1 MMPGFVPGRRLLYLG
16 LALALAACAQPWL
29 PPGPWWLVPLA
40 LVSVAVIDAALGW
53 RIPPLTCERRVSK
66 VWARGRWGEVTLT
79 VHHPQGRALRLA
91 LFDHYPTG
99 WEMQGLPHAASRL
112 AAGRFLQLGY
122 RLLPTERGD
131 HRFGRLELRVE
142 TPLRLW
148 ARRAWV
154 GEGDAVR
161 VFPDFTTVLKRS
173 LAAAD
178 RRVPQAGVLRRR
190 RRGEGTDFHQLREYR
205 RGDSLRAID
214 WKATARQQKPISREY
229 QEERDQQ
236 IVFMLDCGRRM
247 HALDG
252 ETSHFDHAL
261 NAMLVLAWLAQKQG
275 DAVGLFTFAGPQ
287 RWLAPT
293 KGRAAFDRLLA
304 GLYDLEPGEI
314 HPDYVQAAQAL
325 GEQVRK
331 RSLIVLLTNVRDEDS
346 DALPDALRLLTRHH
360 RVMCVSLREVVLDQ
374 VLAQPATD
382 LDSALLHCG
391 TLEYVEARRQALL
404 KLHGHARELMDVTP
418 QQLPLALV
426 NRYLDLKESGAL

>member
-1 MMPGFVPGRRLLYLG
+1 MLGYVPGRRLPLLL
-16 LALALAACAQPWL
+16 LALALAACVQPWL

-40 LVSVAVIDAALGW
+40 LVLLALGDALLGW
-53 RIPPLTCERRVSK
+53 RLPALAMERRVAK
-66 VWARGRWGEVTLT
+66 VWARGRWGEVALT
-79 VHHPQGRALRLA
+79 VHHTGGRPLRLA
-91 LFDHYPTG
+91 LFDHYPQG
-99 WEMQGLPHAASRL
+99 WEMSGLPHASRL
-112 AAGRFLQLGY
+112 TAGQFVQLTY
-122 RLLPTERGD
+122 RLCPPLRGD

-142 TPLRLW
+142 SPLRLW
-148 ARRAWV
+148 TRRVWL
-154 GEGDAVR
+154 GEGEAVR

-178 RRVPQAGVLRRR
+178 RHVPQAGVLRRR

-214 WKATARQQKPISREY
+214 WKATARHQRPISREY

-325 GEQVRK
+325 GEHVHK
-331 RSLIVLLTNVRDEDS
+331 RSLVVLLTNIRDEDG
-346 DALPDALRLLTRHH
+346 DTLPDALRLLTRHH
-360 RVMCVSLREVVLDQ
+360 RVMCVSLREVALDQ
-374 VLAQPATD
+374 VLTRPVAD

-391 TLEYVEARRQALL
+391 TLDYLEARRLAMQR
-404 KLHGHARELMDVTP
+404 LHGHARELMDVTP
-418 QQLPLALV
+418 QQLPVALV